1 MKKII
6 VTCSLLLI
14 AFMTSVAFA
23 KEEKT
28 KMRIA
33 IVDLIPKGSSKIIAE
48 AVTNLIRS
56 EMIDTGLFT
65 IVERSEMKEILKE
78 QGFQQTGCTDQSC
91 AVQLGKLLSANKI
104 LVGEVTGVG
113 KGFIITVRIV
123 DVEKGVSDFSANEKA
138 DNADVLDK
146 SVVTLTTTMVERITG
161 VRGAKITI
169 EQETKF
175 GYYTRAIIPGWGQLY
190 VGKKQKGY
198 IFMSSFVV
206 SGGAALGSYFYYLDK
221 RKTYRDLPPNTSK
234 DIFDMRYDEYKT
246 AGNIMLYLTALV
258 SLVYAANWV
267 DILMFT
273 DSPSPTIGAIP
284 FNGTFLS
291 FNLYNA
297 RQNFTLSS
305 DVNLQF
311 TCSYR
316 F

>member
-1 MKKII
+1 MKIFI
-6 VTCSLLLI
+6 VTCSILLVT
-14 AFMTSVAFA
+14 FMSSFAFA
-23 KEEKT
+23 KEEKS

-33 IVDLIPKGSSKIIAE
+33 IVDLTPKGSSKIIAE

-113 KGFIITVRIV
+113 KGFIITVGIV

-138 DNADVLDK
+138 DTDDVLDK
-146 SVVTLTTTMVERITG
+146 SVVTLTRTMVERITG

-175 GYYTRAIIPGWGQLY
+175 GYYTRAIVPGWGQIY

-206 SGGAALGSYFYYLDK
+206 SGGAAKIFWTEQNPEIDTPVGISNDGSNLYVVNSKLNDGDVSY
-221 RKTYRDLPPNTSK
+221 NTVAKINLS
-234 DIFDMRYDEYKT
+234 T
-246 AGNIMLYLTALV
+246 GNIITLAGKKLIYGSEDGVGSAARFNYPRGIAVDGTRLYV
-258 SLVYAANWV
+258 V
-267 DILMFT
+267 DYGNNAVRILY
-273 DSPSPTIGAIP
+273 P
-284 FNGTFLS
+284 
-291 FNLYNA
+291 
-297 RQNFTLSS
+297 
-305 DVNLQF
+305 
-311 TCSYR
+311 
-316 F
+316 